1 MHTGACW
8 GALPWQGAGSQ
19 TGKASIPAP
28 ISTPD
33 LWCLSPREGLRG
45 GQQDSVVT
53 GQAEQLRRETQCPL
67 GLG

>member
-8 GALPWQGAGSQ
+8 GALPRQGAGSQ

-28 ISTPD
+28 ICSPGF
-33 LWCLSPREGLRG
+33 WRLSPLEGLSG

-53 GQAEQLRRETQCPL
+53 GQAEQLRRETQRPL